1 MTDQETTND
10 INHIL
15 LYLQEFASN
24 STMSTLI
31 LILAYDTALSLLHM
45 GSVLKYL
52 QALTSHPTA
61 MLIPDIKCD
70 NALFNQLLPL
80 LPFEPRLA
88 VGIQ

>member
-1 MTDQETTND
+1 MTVQETTND

-31 LILAYDTALSLLHM
+31 LILAYDTASSLLHM

-52 QALTSHPTA
+52 QALLLTTTA